1 VGFFKR
7 KQGNRSSSAPKDNGP
22 RQPFFC
28 GAGRGGPFVTVCGGT
43 GTGRCSCGCAEV
55 RQAIEEQVRSREL
68 NVRVAAM
75 KVGCNG
81 ACPYGPLVGFPGG
94 GFYYHRL
101 TPERARELVVETIID
116 GHILFDLLH
125 LDPLQSTSGRF
136 LYDHASGFIAV
147 LDEDRCMVQVA
158 KYFLDF
164 DQGVSCG
171 KCTPCRAGFVYLRE
185 IVDAIAGGEGRP
197 EDLQTMQ
204 AIMDAMRQAAYCE
217 YAGRGSGP
225 LAAILKHFRSEFE
238 LHISKKSCPAG
249 ECMQLGGTEHA
260 DGRPSSPAQ

>member
-1 VGFFKR
+1 
-7 KQGNRSSSAPKDNGP
+7 
-22 RQPFFC
+22 
-28 GAGRGGPFVTVCGGT
+28 
-43 GTGRCSCGCAEV
+43 
-55 RQAIEEQVRSREL
+55 
-68 NVRVAAM
+68 M

-81 ACPYGPLVGFPGG
+81 TCPYGPLVGFPGG

-101 TPERARELVVETIID
+101 TPERAREAVFETIEQ

-147 LDEDRCMVQVA
+147 LDENRCMVQVA
-158 KYFLDF
+158 KYFLEF
-164 DQGVSCG
+164 DKGVSCG

-185 IVDAIAGGEGRP
+185 IVNAIAGGEGQP
-197 EDLQTMQ
+197 EDLHTMR
-204 AIMDAMRQAAYCE
+204 AIMEAMRQAAYCE

-238 LHISKKSCPAG
+238 LHISQKNCPAG
-249 ECMQLGGTEHA
+249 ECLKLSGRGHA
-260 DGRPSSPAQ
+260 DGRPSPPAQ

>member
-1 VGFFKR
+1 VGIFKP
-7 KQGNRSSSAPKDNGP
+7 KQENRSSPLTKDTGP
-22 RQPFFC
+22 RRPFFC
-28 GAGRGGPFVTVCGGT
+28 GTGERGPFVTVCSGNRA
-43 GTGRCSCGCAEV
+43 GRCSCGCEEV
-55 RQAIEEQVRSREL
+55 GQALEEEARSRGL

-81 ACPYGPLVGFPGG
+81 ACPYGPLVGFPQG

-101 TPERARELVVETIID
+101 TPERAREAVFETIEK

-125 LDPLQSTSGRF
+125 LDPLQSTSGRL

-147 LDEDRCMVQVA
+147 LDENRCMVQVA

-164 DQGVSCG
+164 DKGVSCG
-171 KCTPCRAGFVYLRE
+171 KCTPCRAGFLYLRE

-197 EDLQTMQ
+197 EDVHTMR
-204 AIMDAMRQAAYCE
+204 AIMEAMRQAAFCE

-225 LAAILKHFRSEFE
+225 LATILKHFRSEFE
-238 LHISKKSCPAG
+238 MHISQKCCPAG
-249 ECMQLGGTEHA
+249 ECVKLSGRKHA
-260 DGRPSSPAQ
+260 DGRPSSSAQ